1 MFRRKDE
8 KLRKIN
14 NFERGDISI
23 LRIGIIIKKICSCD
37 SFNLHFESWIDQI
50 QRVIR
55 DERIRNEVGDE
66 KLDRL

>member
-23 LRIGIIIKKICSCD
+23 LRIGIIIKKIYSCD